1 MVNICFV
8 CLGNICR
15 SPLAEGVF
23 QKLVQDHGLADS
35 IPSESAGTGHWHV
48 GNPPDRR
55 MQATAN
61 KNGVQLNSRARQFVP
76 EDFERFDL
84 IFAMDQ
90 SNLDHLT
97 ELSEDPAKQKK
108 VMLFR
113 SFDPHHN
120 GDLDVPDPYY
130 GGDGGFDRV
139 FQIVSRTCPKILDY
153 IKTHHL

>member
-1 MVNICFV
+1 MVHVCFV

-23 QKLVQDHGLADS
+23 QKLVHEEGLKDS
-35 IPSESAGTGHWHV
+35 IPIESAGTSHWHI
-48 GNPPDRR
+48 GNPPDQR
-55 MQATAN
+55 MQATAK
-61 KNGVQLNSRARQFVP
+61 KNGVQMNSRGRQFVP

-90 SNLDHLT
+90 SNLDHLK
-97 ELSEDPAKQKK
+97 ELCEDPAVKKK

-113 SFDPHHN
+113 TFDPLHN
-120 GDLDVPDPYY
+120 GEMDVPDPYY
-130 GGDGGFDRV
+130 GGDGGFDNV
-139 FQIVSRTCPKILDY
+139 FQIVSRTCPKILDF